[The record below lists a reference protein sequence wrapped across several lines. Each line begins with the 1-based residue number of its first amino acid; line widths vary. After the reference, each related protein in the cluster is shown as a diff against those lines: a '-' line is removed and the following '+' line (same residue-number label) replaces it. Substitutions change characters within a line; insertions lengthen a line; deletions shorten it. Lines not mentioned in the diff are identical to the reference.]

1 MEARGC
7 NKTLAR
13 GVRHASLSTRASAGA
28 RRGRSRCGRGKPTGA
43 GGCPPQ
49 PAPIRKVSVR
59 AGSPRGRTKSPRGG
73 KRKGGGGHHHHHQNT
88 PQVDELLG
96 LVRKNR
102 LEDCVRVLSNY
113 SEDVRR
119 ETFGSKYLRKTFLD
133 YAKKVGASREAFCF
147 LIEADKVDAN
157 CHTSS
162 SLAGSKAESA
172 SNLIYYDTRMAGRV
186 IGVCARNGDSRLATK
201 SRSRGDSNRARSL
214 TSQPSGSRT
223 RPSTRAT
230 ESECPPNSK
239 KCASREFTFR
249 PRTSVQIPA
258 TSSSFGDSNCSVP

>member
-1 MEARGC
+1 M
-7 NKTLAR
+7 
-13 GVRHASLSTRASAGA
+13 
-28 RRGRSRCGRGKPTGA
+28 
-43 GGCPPQ
+43 
-49 PAPIRKVSVR
+49 SVR

-113 SEDVRR
+113 PEDVRR

-133 YAKKVGASREAFCF
+133 YAKKVGASREAFSF

-186 IGVCARNGDSRLATK
+186 IGVCARNGDSRLARKTMDYLSQDK
-201 SRSRGDSNRARSL
+201 GLQLDIFMYTSAINACARRGEVQVSTFPDERRTTRTPTTSASSDSFYSSSL
-214 TSQPSGSRT
+214 LRL
-223 RPSTRAT
+223 
-230 ESECPPNSK
+230 SE
-239 KCASREFTFR
+239 
-249 PRTSVQIPA
+249 SVQALQAERDRGRP
-258 TSSSFGDSNCSVP
+258 DP